1 MMQWLQ
7 PNANEKVVLEMLP
20 GPYMDVQDL
29 KSKHGLPNSLQ
40 WEDYFQKE
48 IGKKNE
54 WQGYSGWGK

>member
-7 PNANEKVVLEMLP
+7 PNANGKVVLEMLP

-29 KSKHGLPNSLQ
+29 KSKHGLPNSLW

-48 IGKKNE
+48 RRKREQQAN
-54 WQGYSGWGK
+54 SR